1 MKKVLIVEDDALLRT
16 VLMHQFEEAGF
27 QVVGAQDGSEGA
39 LQYFMEK
46 PDAVV
51 LDVMMP
57 KKTGLEMLE
66 EIRTQD
72 PGTKTPFV
80 VLTNSNEMDQVARAA
95 KDGVF
100 AYVLK
105 SDPEIAKIVRMVEER
120 LPKEATPEAPAA

>member
-1 MKKVLIVEDDALLRT
+1 MKKVLIVEDDPLLRT

-57 KKTGLEMLE
+57 KKTGIEMLE
-66 EIRTQD
+66 EIRAQD
-72 PGTKTPFV
+72 PGTKTPFI

-95 KDGVF
+95 NAGVI
-100 AYVLK
+100 AYVMK
-105 SDPEIAKIVRMVEER
+105 SEPEIAQVVRMVQER
-120 LPKEATPEAPAA
+120 LPKDAPAS

>member
-1 MKKVLIVEDDALLRT
+1 MKKVLIVEDDPLLRT

-27 QVVGAQDGSEGA
+27 SVVGAQDGSEGA

-57 KKTGLEMLE
+57 KKTGIEMLE
-66 EIRTQD
+66 EIRVQD
-72 PGTKTPFV
+72 PGTKTPFI

-95 KDGVF
+95 NAGVI
-100 AYVLK
+100 AYVMK
-105 SDPEIAKIVRMVEER
+105 SEPEIAQVVRMVQER
-120 LPKEATPEAPAA
+120 LPKDPVT

>member
-1 MKKVLIVEDDALLRT
+1 MKKVLIVEDDPLLRT
-16 VLMHQFEEAGF
+16 VLVHQFEEAGF
-27 QVVGAQDGSEGA
+27 EAIGAQDGSEGA

-66 EIRTQD
+66 EIKAQD
-72 PGTKTPFV
+72 PGTRTPFI
-80 VLTNSNEMDQVARAA
+80 VLTNSNEMEQVARAA
-95 KDGVF
+95 SAGVM

-105 SDPEIAKIVRMVEER
+105 SEPEIEQIVKMVQER
-120 LPKEATPEAPAA
+120 LPKDTPEGS